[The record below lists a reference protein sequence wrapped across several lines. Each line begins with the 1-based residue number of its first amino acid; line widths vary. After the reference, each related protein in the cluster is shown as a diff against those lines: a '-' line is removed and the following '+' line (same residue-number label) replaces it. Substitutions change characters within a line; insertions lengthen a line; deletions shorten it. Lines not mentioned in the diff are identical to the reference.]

1 MNLIEY
7 KDAFLFLLMQD
18 GTKVFTAS
26 CDKTAKMWDLASN
39 QTVQIAQVTNFL
51 YNELQSIVS
60 NVCLV
65 LSFVR
70 KMNK

>member
-7 KDAFLFLLMQD
+7 KDAFLLLLMQD

-39 QTVQIAQVTNFL
+39 QTVQIAQVTNFS